1 MGETIR
7 TYTTLAPKQIEAA
20 IQSAHEAFTEWRDT
34 TFGERAR
41 ALWNVAELLKAD
53 RNRYARMMA
62 KEMGKPLRQGE
73 AEIKK
78 CASVCDCY
86 AENAERLL
94 APELVAT
101 EATRSFVA
109 CQPLGVIL
117 AVMPWNFP
125 FWQVFR
131 FAAPALMA
139 GNAAVLK
146 HAANVPAC
154 AEPRFGL
161 SLDRPR
167 CSSKRS
173 HITAR

>member
-34 TFGERAR
+34 TLGER
-41 ALWNVAELLKAD
+41 
-53 RNRYARMMA
+53 
-62 KEMGKPLRQGE
+62 
-73 AEIKK
+73 
-78 CASVCDCY
+78 
-86 AENAERLL
+86 
-94 APELVAT
+94 
-101 EATRSFVA
+101 
-109 CQPLGVIL
+109 IL